1 MMKFAVFVP
10 AKDFKDESLNIVKL
24 ILAKSGI
31 QYDIASYSRACIGS
45 HGAFYKADVSPS
57 DVVPAKYEGVVLID
71 GPGIDDSTA
80 YDYRP
85 LLDTV
90 TAMNSAGKYIISIGN
105 AIKIPARANIIKGK
119 KVAVPDLDS
128 KRFVVLFYGVPSAAN
143 VEISGNLITAKDSK
157 SLEMGA
163 EPIMNIL
170 G

>member
-1 MMKFAVFVP
+1 MRFAVFVP
-10 AKDFKDESLNIVKL
+10 AKDFKDESLNIVKI

-31 QYDIASYSRACIGS
+31 EYDIASYSRACIGS
-45 HGAFYKADVSPS
+45 HGAFYKAGVNPS
-57 DVVPAKYEGVVLID
+57 DVVPSRYDGFVLID
-71 GPGIDDSTA
+71 GQGIDDSAA

-90 TAMNSAGKYIISIGN
+90 MMMNSAGKRILSVGN

-119 KVAVPDLDS
+119 RIAVPDLDS
-128 KRFVVLFYGVPSAAN
+128 KRFIVLFYGIPSESR

-157 SLEMGA
+157 SLELGA
-163 EPIMNIL
+163 EPIMNVL